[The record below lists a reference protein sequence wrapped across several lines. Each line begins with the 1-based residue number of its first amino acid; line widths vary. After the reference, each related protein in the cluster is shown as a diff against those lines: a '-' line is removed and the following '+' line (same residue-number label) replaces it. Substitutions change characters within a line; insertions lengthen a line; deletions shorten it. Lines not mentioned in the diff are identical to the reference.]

1 MLTIVIWTSVVPFY
15 TLSLCKFRCMSEIS
29 IPPTPRPVLLFFIS
43 LSRSPHTSS
52 WRDEEELSP
61 NRNHSNI
68 ENESIINISPWC
80 FMSMTKHTT
89 GTAAMFTFW
98 QWHRNRVCA
107 RFTKCLLFHVY
118 LFFFVSLHT
127 LNFLNGQIVECPVH
141 RVSVDHIRLT
151 LACVQLLKMFTIKL
165 ILIRVPLW
173 TQEMF
178 HSPFGA
184 SRHMNNEMRV
194 PSFVYASVCMC
205 VCVYSSS
212 YSILSSNNL
221 GQWLSQVKKSN

>member
-1 MLTIVIWTSVVPFY
+1 M
-15 TLSLCKFRCMSEIS
+15 
-29 IPPTPRPVLLFFIS
+29 FIS
-43 LSRSPHTSS
+43 C
-52 WRDEEELSP
+52 
-61 NRNHSNI
+61 I
-68 ENESIINISPWC
+68 
-80 FMSMTKHTT
+80 
-89 GTAAMFTFW
+89 
-98 QWHRNRVCA
+98 
-107 RFTKCLLFHVY
+107 
-118 LFFFVSLHT
+118 FFVSLHT

-205 VCVYSSS
+205 VCVCLQFELFNSFKQQSGSVAVSGQKIKLKTGVYTVPAIC
-212 YSILSSNNL
+212 YLMRRRRAVRRGWDL
-221 GQWLSQVKKSN
+221 GKEIRKKVEERNGSGSMAKMCVCA

>member
-1 MLTIVIWTSVVPFY
+1 MCVRASPNVF
-15 TLSLCKFRCMSEIS
+15 CFM
-29 IPPTPRPVLLFFIS
+29 FIS
-43 LSRSPHTSS
+43 C
-52 WRDEEELSP
+52 
-61 NRNHSNI
+61 I
-68 ENESIINISPWC
+68 
-80 FMSMTKHTT
+80 
-89 GTAAMFTFW
+89 
-98 QWHRNRVCA
+98 
-107 RFTKCLLFHVY
+107 
-118 LFFFVSLHT
+118 FFVSLHT

-205 VCVYSSS
+205 VCVSTVRAIQFFQATIWVSGCLRSKNQIKNWCIYSSC
-212 YSILSSNNL
+212 NL
-221 GQWLSQVKKSN
+221 LPYAEKESRSKGMRFG